1 MKKTCSEIKEVW
13 VILHS
18 LSLLWRFIVHVTTL
32 KALRN
37 PARQKPV
44 HLCSM
49 LLKFGHGIW
58 FFWFVFFFLQK
69 HVDIIR

>member
-1 MKKTCSEIKEVW
+1 MKKTCSEVKEVW

-37 PARQKPV
+37 PAIEKSVQ
-44 HLCSM
+44 LCSM

-58 FFWFVFFFLQK
+58 GFFVCFFLFTK
-69 HVDIIR
+69 TC